1 MTGKKIRSLYG
12 KNIKTHKDL
21 DVWKESMKLAKE
33 LGFINENSLESS
45 INSIRKMLIGLIKY
59 LSKNQ

>member
-1 MTGKKIRSLYG
+1 ME